1 MWATESE
8 DATETGKDRP
18 HRPDR
23 RKLEVKGRKPYVLI
37 HQSAPNQT
45 KLAELQL
52 FFFFALTIQ
61 SESVAKQLI
70 HFPS

>member
-52 FFFFALTIQ
+52 FFFLL
-61 SESVAKQLI
+61 S
-70 HFPS
+70 PSSLSLWPNS

>member
-23 RKLEVKGRKPYVLI
+23 RKLEVKGQKPYVLI

-52 FFFFALTIQ
+52 FFFLL
-61 SESVAKQLI
+61 S
-70 HFPS
+70 PSSLSLWPNS